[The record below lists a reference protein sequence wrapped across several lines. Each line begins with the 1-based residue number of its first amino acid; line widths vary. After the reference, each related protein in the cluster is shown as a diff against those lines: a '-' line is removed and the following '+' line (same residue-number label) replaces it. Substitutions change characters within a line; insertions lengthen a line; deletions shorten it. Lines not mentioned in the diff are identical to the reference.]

1 MRRAPQSPVLQCWN
15 VDRRNCPPWL
25 RRKRR
30 LRQSF
35 DIDVEER
42 GAGSCMTISGTVRRP
57 AIHKWHAWSTPSARL
72 PAGPPGETHPL
83 IPELPPRQCG
93 SGKATPQPF
102 LSRPALALLADM
114 ADTRATSNAR
124 CAGGVMGSSD
134 TLRGRWDLPGRRW
147 SRSVAVSSWPVP
159 RSNPWVQ
166 ADQRLRSSWDCS
178 SIGGQWMARESE
190 QFKVVSAE
198 IQGRNRHRE
207 DFPAA
212 PFRRTPGQSP
222 QLAEHGATTYQV
234 VAGTESSPGTHR
246 HTGRHRT
253 SAGHWHRE
261 VDVGSRSAAA
271 DRSGRDAASGCLGP
285 STRSVRTCGIAGIS
299 SPVRSHAGSAV
310 AMAPV

>member
-35 DIDVEER
+35 DIDVEEKAQVLHDDLWDSPA
-42 GAGSCMTISGTVRRP
+42 AGHPQVARLVDLRLACLPVRP
-57 AIHKWHAWSTPSARL
+57 A
-72 PAGPPGETHPL
+72 ETHPL

-114 ADTRATSNAR
+114 ADNRQQATLVVR
-124 CAGGVMGSSD
+124 GVMGLLD
-134 TLRGRWDLPGRRW
+134 TLLVAGIFLVVAGLLGGGLKLAGSEIKSLGPGR
-147 SRSVAVSSWPVP
+147 SAL
-159 RSNPWVQ
+159 
-166 ADQRLRSSWDCS
+166 AFILGLLL
-178 SIGGQWMARESE
+178 IGGQWMARESE

-198 IQGRNRHRE
+198 ITVERHR
-207 DFPAA
+207 DVFLQLRSGVHRVNLHNWQSTGNHIPGS
-212 PFRRTPGQSP
+212 RR
-222 QLAEHGATTYQV
+222 H
-234 VAGTESSPGTHR
+234 ESSPGTHR

-285 STRSVRTCGIAGIS
+285 
-299 SPVRSHAGSAV
+299 
-310 AMAPV
+310 